1 MKKVGGRELALGI
14 LIGIPQPFHEFHPV
28 LRAGAEDL
36 PWAAGK
42 HGQTK
47 IAASAA
53 EDNFDLFDYIFGD
66 GGVPLK
72 ALQQFEHIRSSRN
85 QAGIGIGFDVGFD
98 GRHWL
103 STAVYDS

>member
-1 MKKVGGRELALGI
+1 VKTLGGRELALGI
-14 LIGIPQPFHEFHPV
+14 LIGIPQPFHELHPV

-36 PWAAGK
+36 TGAARK

-53 EDNFDLFDYIFGD
+53 EDNFDLFDYIFGN
-66 GGVPLK
+66 GGVRLK
-72 ALQQFEHIRSSRN
+72 ALQQFEHIGSSRN
-85 QAGIGIGFDVGFD
+85 QAGIGIGFDIGFD

>member
-1 MKKVGGRELALGI
+1 M
-14 LIGIPQPFHEFHPV
+14 GIPQPFHELHPV

-36 PWAAGK
+36 PCAARK

-47 IAASAA
+47 IAASTA
-53 EDNFDLFDYIFGD
+53 EDNFDLVDYIFGN

-72 ALQQFEHIRSSRN
+72 ALQQFEHIGSSRN
-85 QAGIGIGFDVGFD
+85 QAGVGIGFDMGFH

-103 STAVYDS
+103 STTVYNS